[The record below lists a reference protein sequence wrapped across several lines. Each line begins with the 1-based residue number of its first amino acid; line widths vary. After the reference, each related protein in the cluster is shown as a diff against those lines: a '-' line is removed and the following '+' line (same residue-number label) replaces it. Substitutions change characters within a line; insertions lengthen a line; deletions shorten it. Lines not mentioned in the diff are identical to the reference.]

1 MRGTYI
7 LLIEIKNK
15 KTIEIG
21 RLGLISFERGF
32 YAYVG
37 SALNNLEKRIK
48 RHITKKKKIYW
59 HIDYLLQIGN
69 VINVF
74 YLDNNKKEE
83 CNIAKKLENILFA
96 VTGFGCSDCKC
107 ETHLFYGANKDIYK
121 AITDLNMINYFNAKT

>member
-69 VINVF
+69 VIDVF
-74 YLDNNKKEE
+74 YLDSNKKEE
-83 CNIAKKLENILFA
+83 CNIAKKLENKLFG

-107 ETHLFYGANKDIYK
+107 AAHLFYVSNKDIYK
-121 AITDLNMINYFNAKT
+121 AIIDLKMINYFNAKT